1 MTMKIRRLVPLAV
14 LPLALAL
21 TAADA
26 GAAPKKAASPFQ
38 GFSSDS
44 GKPVDVKSDSL
55 EVHQDE
61 QKAVFTGNV
70 VATQGESVLRTNELT
85 VFYENVDN
93 NAKDGAAKDGK
104 AKDAKS
110 GDAKPADA
118 KPTDPKA
125 ADAKPADGQPAGDAK
140 AGDAK
145 AAEAKPAEAKP
156 AETKPADASKA
167 PASGSGTPASSIKK
181 LVARGNVVVTS
192 KDQKATGANGV
203 MDMATNVATL
213 TGGEVVMI
221 QGPNVLKGTKLTVN
235 LKTGIARVEGGGTGG
250 VSGVFT
256 QGSQKK
262 SN

>member
-70 VATQGESVLRTNELT
+70 VAVQGESTLRTNELT
-85 VFYENVDN
+85 VFYENADN
-93 NAKDGAAKDGK
+93 TAKDGK
-104 AKDAKS
+104 AKDAKPA
-110 GDAKPADA
+110 DAKPADA
-118 KPTDPKA
+118 KPADPKA
-125 ADAKPADGQPAGDAK
+125 ADAKPVDGQQAGDAK
-140 AGDAK
+140 VAD
-145 AAEAKPAEAKP
+145 
-156 AETKPADASKA
+156 TKPADAKPADTSKA
-167 PASGSGTPASSIKK
+167 PTSGSGTPASSIKK

-235 LKTGIARVEGGGTGG
+235 LKTGIARVEGGGTG

-256 QGSQKK
+256 QGGQKK

>member
-93 NAKDGAAKDGK
+93 NGAKDGAAKDGK

-118 KPTDPKA
+118 KA

-140 AGDAK
+140 A
-145 AAEAKPAEAKP
+145 AEAKPTEA
-156 AETKPADASKA
+156 KPADASKA

-213 TGGEVVMI
+213 TGGEVVRI

-235 LKTGIARVEGGGTGG
+235 LKTGIAKVDGGSGG

-262 SN
+262 AN

>member
-61 QKAVFTGNV
+61 QKAIFTGNV

-85 VFYENVDN
+85 VFYENADN
-93 NAKDGAAKDGK
+93 NAKDGK
-104 AKDAKS
+104 AKDAKPADTKS
-110 GDAKPADA
+110 ADVKPADA
-118 KPTDPKA
+118 EPADPKA
-125 ADAKPADGQPAGDAK
+125 ADAKPVDGQQAGDAK
-140 AGDAK
+140 VAD
-145 AAEAKPAEAKP
+145 
-156 AETKPADASKA
+156 TKPADTKPADTSKA
-167 PASGSGTPASSIKK
+167 PTSGSGTPASSIKK

-235 LKTGIARVEGGGTGG
+235 LKTGVARVEGGGIG

-256 QGSQKK
+256 QGGQKK

>member
-85 VFYENVDN
+85 VFYENADN
-93 NAKDGAAKDGK
+93 NAKDGK
-104 AKDAKS
+104 AKDAKPADTKS
-110 GDAKPADA
+110 ADVKPADA
-118 KPTDPKA
+118 KPADPKA
-125 ADAKPADGQPAGDAK
+125 ADAKPVDGQQAGDAK
-140 AGDAK
+140 VAD
-145 AAEAKPAEAKP
+145 
-156 AETKPADASKA
+156 TKPADTKPADTSKA
-167 PASGSGTPASSIKK
+167 PTSGSGTPASSIKK

-235 LKTGIARVEGGGTGG
+235 LKTGIARVEGGGTG

-256 QGSQKK
+256 QGGQKK

>member
-118 KPTDPKA
+118 KSADAKPTDPKA
-125 ADAKPADGQPAGDAK
+125 ADAK
-140 AGDAK
+140 
-145 AAEAKPAEAKP
+145 AAE
-156 AETKPADASKA
+156 ASKA

>member
-70 VATQGESVLRTNELT
+70 VATQGDSTLRTNELT

-93 NAKDGAAKDGK
+93 NANGAAKDGK
-104 AKDAKS
+104 AKDAKAA
-110 GDAKPADA
+110 DAKPADPKAADA
-118 KPTDPKA
+118 KP

-140 AGDAK
+140 TT
-145 AAEAKPAEAKP
+145 EAKPAD
-156 AETKPADASKA
+156 TKPADTSKA

-192 KDQKATGANGV
+192 KDQKATGNNGV
-203 MDMATNVATL
+203 MDMATNIATL
-213 TGGEVVMI
+213 SGGEVVMI

-235 LKTGIARVEGGGTGG
+235 LKTGIAKVEGGGGG

>member
-93 NAKDGAAKDGK
+93 NNAKDGAAKDGK

-118 KPTDPKA
+118 KSADAKPADPKA

-140 AGDAK
+140 ATETK
-145 AAEAKPAEAKP
+145 AAEAKPV
-156 AETKPADASKA
+156 DAGKA

-262 SN
+262 NSN

>member
-110 GDAKPADA
+110 GDAKPAD
-118 KPTDPKA
+118 
-125 ADAKPADGQPAGDAK
+125 GQPAGDAK

-145 AAEAKPAEAKP
+145 AAEAKP

>member
-93 NAKDGAAKDGK
+93 NNAKDGAAKDGK

-118 KPTDPKA
+118 KSADAKPADPKA
-125 ADAKPADGQPAGDAK
+125 ADAKPADGQPVGDAK
-140 AGDAK
+140 ATETK
-145 AAEAKPAEAKP
+145 AAEAKPA
-156 AETKPADASKA
+156 DAGKA

-262 SN
+262 NSN

>member
-70 VATQGESVLRTNELT
+70 VATQGESVLRTKKLT

-118 KPTDPKA
+118 KSADAKPTDPKA

-140 AGDAK
+140 A
-145 AAEAKPAEAKP
+145 

>member
-93 NAKDGAAKDGK
+93 NGAKDGAAKDGK

-118 KPTDPKA
+118 KA

-140 AGDAK
+140 A
-145 AAEAKPAEAKP
+145 AEAKPTEA
-156 AETKPADASKA
+156 KPADASKA

-256 QGSQKK
+256 QGGQKK
-262 SN
+262 NSN

>member
-21 TAADA
+21 TVAEA

-55 EVHQDE
+55 EVHQEE
-61 QKAVFTGNV
+61 QKAIFTGNV

-85 VFYENVDN
+85 VFYENADN
-93 NAKDGAAKDGK
+93 TAKDGK
-104 AKDAKS
+104 AKDAKPADTKS

-118 KPTDPKA
+118 KPADAKPADPKA
-125 ADAKPADGQPAGDAK
+125 ADAKPADGQQAGDTK
-140 AGDAK
+140 A
-145 AAEAKPAEAKP
+145 
-156 AETKPADASKA
+156 AETKPADTSKA

-235 LKTGIARVEGGGTGG
+235 LKTGIARVEGGGGTG

>member
-93 NAKDGAAKDGK
+93 NSAKDGK

-110 GDAKPADA
+110 GDAKPGDAKSADA
-118 KPTDPKA
+118 KPADPKA

-140 AGDAK
+140 ATETK
-145 AAEAKPAEAKP
+145 AAEAKPA
-156 AETKPADASKA
+156 DAGKA

-262 SN
+262 NSN

>member
-1 MTMKIRRLVPLAV
+1 MTMKFRRLAPFAV

-44 GKPVDVKSDSL
+44 GKPVDVRSDSL

-70 VATQGESVLRTNELT
+70 VATQGDSTLRANELT
-85 VFYENVDN
+85 VFYENADTT
-93 NAKDGAAKDGK
+93 AKDGK
-104 AKDAKS
+104 AKGGKA
-110 GDAKPADA
+110 AAETKP
-118 KPTDPKA
+118 A
-125 ADAKPADGQPAGDAK
+125 ADAKPADGQPAPDAK
-140 AGDAK
+140 APDTK
-145 AAEAKPAEAKP
+145 AADA
-156 AETKPADASKA
+156 KPADAKPADAKPADSKPTDSKA
-167 PASGSGTPASSIKK
+167 AVPGSGTPASSIKK

-213 TGGEVVMI
+213 TGGQVVMI

-235 LKTGIARVEGGGTGG
+235 LKTGIARVEGGGAGG

-256 QGSQKK
+256 QGGQKK